1 MMMRT
6 CVRCATPSNAT
17 LTYAYD
23 RREAWLFDV
32 DGDARDG
39 TTYPMCDAHADR
51 VTTPIGWVLHDR
63 RSPLR
68 AAIVE
73 VA

>member
-1 MMMRT
+1 MTTT
-6 CVRCATPSNAT
+6 CVRCPTPPIAT

-23 RREAWLFDV
+23 RREAWLFDAET
-32 DGDARDG
+32 GRPRG
-39 TTYPMCDAHADR
+39 TSYPMCGSHADR

-63 RSPLR
+63 RSPS
-68 AAIVE
+68 AEAD